1 MQALTRRDAGD
12 FNRATADVGIGE
24 QRLTE
29 RASSQLGQASPP
41 AAQSTRRDQGP
52 GEHPGLVI
60 AQQLHLAGPGPGIQP
75 HPQDARL
82 VVVGAGPTLMQH
94 ANPKPARADPTQAL
108 SQRPAVEQPVGYFR
122 GQVAPGL
129 LRAGMP
135 AQPGGE

>member
-1 MQALTRRDAGD
+1 MQTLAGGDAGD
-12 FNRATADVGIGE
+12 FNRATAHVGISE
-24 QRLTE
+24 ERLTQ
-29 RASSQLGQASPP
+29 RAGSQPCQPAAP
-41 AAQSTRRDQGP
+41 AAQGPGRNQGP